1 VRPGM
6 KVAPTLV
13 AMVPDSSAATTVRD
27 SSGATVA
34 ER

>member
-1 VRPGM
+1 M

-13 AMVPDSSAATTVRD
+13 AMVPDSSAATGTVRD
-27 SSGATVA
+27 SAGATVA